1 MDHLERYY
9 TPDALAR
16 FCLDLLPWQI
26 GIRVLEP
33 HAGGGAFLRGMGS
46 ISEIATLDALDLD
59 PKCWAHTVWA
69 ASGKASDSE
78 QGGFSHPSPGPCRF
92 QPWHDKE
99 LRRAAAVSNSSS
111 TPLDP
116 TERIGSWTRG
126 VIESRFNR
134 ADFLSFD
141 LEDRVY
147 DRVVGNP
154 PFSNA
159 EDHVARALQVADE
172 CCFLLPVSRLDAGE
186 RVSFYRDIPLRK
198 VWNLGERVWPGSRQI
213 GFFWFDKRWKKPWWQ
228 TEVISWKY

>member
-1 MDHLERYY
+1 MSRGVQTTLWPGLGYSTGLGSTDHLERYY

-59 PKCWAHTVWA
+59 PKCWAHTTWH
-69 ASGKASDSE
+69 SKTSLRFPNDRT
-78 QGGFSHPSPGPCRF
+78 PGLHGRLS
-92 QPWHDKE
+92 K
-99 LRRAAAVSNSSS
+99 V
-111 TPLDP
+111 
-116 TERIGSWTRG
+116 GM
-126 VIESRFNR
+126 IESRFNR

-141 LEDRVY
+141 LEGRVY